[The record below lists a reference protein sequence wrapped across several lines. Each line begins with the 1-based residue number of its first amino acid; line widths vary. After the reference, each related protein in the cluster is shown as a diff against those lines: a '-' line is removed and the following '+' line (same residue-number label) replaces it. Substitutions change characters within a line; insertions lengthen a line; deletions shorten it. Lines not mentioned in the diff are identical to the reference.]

1 MNFFELLAI
10 SAVITVVIAS
20 SESFRLDS
28 LEENINEDRIVGGK
42 TARPGQ
48 FPYMVSLRK
57 QAQEDD
63 TIVWRHAC
71 GGSILNNR
79 WILTAAHCT
88 VNFEPYDMLI
98 AVAAHHIRN
107 DGKFYG
113 LDRVVN
119 HPKYKK
125 HSKKAKNDIS
135 LLRTNETIQFTNFV
149 RPIPLRKQF
158 VGADVAS
165 TISGWGATQVQ
176 NIMNNSDLFT
186 STSTIVGFKEKSGL
200 TRFCVRFYFGIDRN

>member
-10 SAVITVVIAS
+10 LAVITVVTAS
-20 SESFRLDS
+20 SESFQLDS

-42 TARPGQ
+42 TAKPGQ
-48 FPYMVSLRK
+48 FPYVVSLRK

-71 GGSILNNR
+71 GGGILNNR

-88 VNFEPYDMLI
+88 VNFEPSDMVI

-107 DGKFYG
+107 DGKLYG

-125 HSKKAKNDIS
+125 HSKKGKNDIS
-135 LLRTNETIQFTNFV
+135 LLRTNKTIQFTNFV
-149 RPIPLRKQF
+149 RPIMLSKLF
-158 VGADVAS
+158 VGADVQS
-165 TISGWGATQVQ
+165 TISGWGAKQVR
-176 NIMNNSDLFT
+176 NNTNSSDQFT
-186 STSTIVGFKEKSGL
+186 SNTKVGFEEKSGWTPPFL
-200 TRFCVRFYFGIDRN
+200 LSAA